1 MPLVLAL
8 LGISLILGLRAKRVD
23 LGVGTTLFVATI
35 AVSVT
40 YLIMYF
46 RL

>member
-8 LGISLILGLRAKRVD
+8 LGISLVLGLRVKRVG

-35 AVSVT
+35 VVSVT
-40 YLIMYF
+40 YLFMYF